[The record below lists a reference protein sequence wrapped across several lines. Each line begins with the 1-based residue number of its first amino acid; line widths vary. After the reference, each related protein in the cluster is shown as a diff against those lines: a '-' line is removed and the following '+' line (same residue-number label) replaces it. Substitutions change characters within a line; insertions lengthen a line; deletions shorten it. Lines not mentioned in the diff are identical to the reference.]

1 MAIKSEAEIYR
12 ILEGYLKSTD
22 TPLSS
27 SALWEHADVQ
37 ANARS
42 AEKVSDYLGLMWRR
56 NLLQRWNTPATATS
70 RARYAYTWRTET
82 DDAQATPVM
91 SSIHGVSSPHKR
103 GNVVITEDNDRVVL
117 DFDKFTIIVQAKG

>member
-27 SALWEHADVQ
+27 STLWEHADVQ
-37 ANARS
+37 AHARS

-70 RARYAYTWRTET
+70 RARYAYTWKDESS
-82 DDAQATPVM
+82 DLPAPIAQKLKD
-91 SSIHGVSSPHKR
+91 VSTPHKR